1 MGWDAPWHW
10 VIIALLLVALFGY
23 KKLPEMTRSVARSLR
38 IFKTEMKGIT
48 EDDVARDAHHA
59 AQAATTPPPAV
70 APAALPPIGAIPLV
84 VAPIVTPPAPSEPA
98 ISPDAAA
105 KSAD

>member
-10 VIIALLLVALFGY
+10 VVIALLVIALFGY

-38 IFKTEMKGIT
+38 IFKTEMKGFAQ
-48 EDDVARDAHHA
+48 DDAARDAHTA
-59 AQAATTPPPAV
+59 AQQVPAAPVAPAV
-70 APAALPPIGAIPLV
+70 AAPQPPVGTDTASQV
-84 VAPIVTPPAPSEPA
+84 GT
-98 ISPDAAA
+98 DTAA